1 MVIFIDFETSPK
13 QKLFVSSQS
22 LGSWTSINASI
33 MTIFMAAFLTCQM
46 VWKSLQETKRL
57 PSLPMFPDNSYQLSS
72 WSPLDGFHPP
82 VEDFCRGQIA
92 TQNAI
97 YSACF
102 RHMFHLLGRRSII
115 SDLFWSNYIYI
126 ITLPLKFDLSVSLRN
141 GIPLLESSWDKNQR
155 QYRATKDRFF
165 LWMCSNLVHVV
176 LNSTPW
182 IS

>member
-126 ITLPLKFDLSVSLRN
+126 YYYSAIEIWLIRLSKKWNSLVGKFMRQKPKTIQGYKRPFLPVN
-141 GIPLLESSWDKNQR
+141 
-155 QYRATKDRFF
+155 
-165 LWMCSNLVHVV
+165 V
-176 LNSTPW
+176 
-182 IS
+182 